1 MNAFVRSSQ
10 NETMIRCSLIHTTE
24 DWYRKRNQ
32 PRMKL
37 RQEKGERGRGKGQ
50 AARWSAN
57 IFKYSR
63 QDG

>member
-37 RQEKGERGRGKGQ
+37 RQEKGEGAGCALERE
-50 AARWSAN
+50 
-57 IFKYSR
+57 YC
-63 QDG
+63 